1 MVASLRGER
10 TASLDVFSKM
20 VEVRT
25 MLKRALVV
33 VLLSLAGLSS
43 LAFAG
48 TDVTGIVQQ
57 MWVDSSG
64 NLWFRLN
71 NTSADAYCAKNWGN
85 NNLYVPAGNANY
97 SFFYGVVLASVT
109 KGITVDVPNISV
121 FNGSTSCDIT
131 QTGYGIMLE

>member
-1 MVASLRGER
+1 MRKKATFAVA
-10 TASLDVFSKM
+10 A
-20 VEVRT
+20 
-25 MLKRALVV
+25 
-33 VLLSLAGLSS
+33 LAGALC
-43 LAFAG
+43 ATNVTFAG
-48 TDVTGIVQQ
+48 TDVTGVVAQ

-85 NNLYVPAGNANY
+85 NNLYVPATNANY
-97 SFFYGVVLASVT
+97 AFFYGIVLASLT
-109 KGITVDVPNISV
+109 KGLTVDVPNISV